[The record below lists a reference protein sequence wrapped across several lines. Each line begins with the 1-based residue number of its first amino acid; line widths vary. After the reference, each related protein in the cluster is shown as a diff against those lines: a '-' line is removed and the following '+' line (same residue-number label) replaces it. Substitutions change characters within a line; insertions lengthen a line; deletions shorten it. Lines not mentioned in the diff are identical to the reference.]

1 MVDDEHPGKEV
12 ADNSELERALALL
25 KPAASQINRDYFLF
39 MAGRAS
45 VEARPGAT
53 FGRWMWPTATL
64 LSSAAAVV
72 LGLLLA
78 TRPEPV
84 GSQPDSVKVATD
96 RSIAPNVRDTG
107 VRETGNAVTENSANQ
122 HDQPPDSAGA
132 DSTGWGLAQ
141 SSAPADSS
149 QALPSRETAREL
161 AEGSTYPRLRTF
173 VLAYG
178 INALPEPAPIQASAI
193 GPRSEDEP
201 RTQLEMLRQSRNG
214 DRKSLGRFG
223 GPADSAG

>member
-1 MVDDEHPGKEV
+1 MVDDEHSGKEV
-12 ADNSELERALALL
+12 ADNSEMERALALL
-25 KPAASQINRDYFLF
+25 KPAASQIDRDSFLF

-45 VEARPGAT
+45 VEPVHPGSA

-78 TRPEPV
+78 TRPETA
-84 GSQPDSVKVATD
+84 GSRPDSVKVVTD
-96 RSIAPNVRDTG
+96 RSIAPVVRDTA
-107 VRETGNAVTENSANQ
+107 VRNARDAGTANSANQ
-122 HDQPPDSAGA
+122 RDQPPASTGA
-132 DSTGWGLAQ
+132 DSSGWDLGQSAAQ
-141 SSAPADSS
+141 ADSS
-149 QALPSRETAREL
+149 ESFPSPETAREL
-161 AEGSTYPRLRTF
+161 GEGRSYPRLRTF

-193 GPRSEDEP
+193 GPNENEP
-201 RTQLEMLRQSRNG
+201 RTQLEMLRESRKS
-214 DRKSLGRFG
+214 DRKGFGRFG